1 MFAQGVTFVSVDL
14 CTQVFP
20 ASPEARSEQPQSS
33 SFPRSLRPGDAVSLN
48 SSISQSISILVSLYT
63 LGPILYPFLSSRRIQ
78 PAKSCFNCPTCPRSK
93 SPRF

>member
-48 SSISQSISILVSLYT
+48 SSISQKHLHPGLT
-63 LGPILYPFLSSRRIQ
+63 LHSGPHLRPLPLF
-78 PAKSCFNCPTCPRSK
+78 
-93 SPRF
+93 